1 MPLPI
6 GHYSRGGTFA
16 EGVAY
21 AERMH
26 GITKCEEP
34 DPEPEPEPTNE
45 EPAALMAV
53 RTWGDDKEFWFKPLM
68 KDLPVGEYELYTRPQ
83 WQGLTDE
90 ERDEVSK
97 DYGPLSG
104 GEWTLML
111 LVEQALKEKNGER

>member
-1 MPLPI
+1 MTRGPLTAKEIMHGLDNLPLPV

-34 DPEPEPEPTNE
+34 EPEPKPMNE

-53 RTWGDDKEFWFKPLM
+53 RSWGDGKEYYFKPLM
-68 KDLPVGEYELYTRPQ
+68 EDLPVGEYELY
-83 WQGLTDE
+83 
-90 ERDEVSK
+90 
-97 DYGPLSG
+97 
-104 GEWTLML
+104 
-111 LVEQALKEKNGER
+111 LVEREKRDD